1 MPRNPRQSSRA
12 TDANSATAV
21 APAPLPAPA
30 AAAAADAEDADLQG
44 AVVMPRMNRG
54 NLVKYQLLF
63 ITIAHSEIR
72 QRGTLSVAEQGRLL
86 LAGYK
91 RNIRLWYRDDATLLS
106 IPNMPVCINSLFHV
120 FTL

>member
-1 MPRNPRQSSRA
+1 MPRNPQPSSRTA
-12 TDANSATAV
+12 AANSATAV
-21 APAPLPAPA
+21 VPTAPLPAPA
-30 AAAAADAEDADLQG
+30 AAAAADAEDADLLG
-44 AVVMPRMNRG
+44 AVVMPRMNRS

-72 QRGTLSVAEQGRLL
+72 QRGTLSVAEQARLL

-106 IPNMPVCINSLFHV
+106 IPNMPVCRLPDYQ
-120 FTL
+120 